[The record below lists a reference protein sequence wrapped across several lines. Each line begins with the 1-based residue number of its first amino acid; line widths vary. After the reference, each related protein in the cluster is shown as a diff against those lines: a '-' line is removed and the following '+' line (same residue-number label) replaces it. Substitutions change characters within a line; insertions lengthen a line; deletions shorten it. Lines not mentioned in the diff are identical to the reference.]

1 MLYVV
6 KYSLRDD
13 PQHILTQD
21 QTYKTMTA
29 ALDAAMQMEM
39 DPEIYTAWH
48 EQVLNEDY
56 ILDSMREVLE

>member
-13 PQHILTQD
+13 PQHTLTRD

-29 ALDAAMQMEM
+29 ALDAALQLEQ

-48 EQVLNEDY
+48 EQVINEDY

>member
-21 QTYKTMTA
+21 QTYRTMTA
-29 ALDAAMQMEM
+29 ALDAAMQLEM

-48 EQVLNEDY
+48 EQVLNEGY
-56 ILDSMREVLE
+56 ILESMREVLE

>member
-1 MLYVV
+1 MYYVV

-13 PQHILTQD
+13 PQHILMQD

-29 ALDAAMQMEM
+29 ALDAAMQLEM

-48 EQVLNEDY
+48 EQVINEDY
-56 ILDSMREVLE
+56 ILASMREVLE

>member
-6 KYSLRDD
+6 KYSLRGD
-13 PQHILTQD
+13 PQHILMQD

-29 ALDAAMQMEM
+29 ALDAAMQLEM
-39 DPEIYTAWH
+39 DPEVYTAWH

>member
-48 EQVLNEDY
+48 EQILNEDY

>member
-56 ILDSMREVLE
+56 ILDSMRGVLE

>member
-29 ALDAAMQMEM
+29 ALDVAMQLEM
-39 DPEIYTAWH
+39 DPEVYTAWH

>member
-1 MLYVV
+1 MLYIV

-13 PQHILTQD
+13 PQHILMQD
-21 QTYKTMTA
+21 QAYRTMTA
-29 ALDAAMQMEM
+29 ALDAAMQLEM

>member
-21 QTYKTMTA
+21 QTYRTMTA
-29 ALDAAMQMEM
+29 ALDAAMQLEI
-39 DPEIYTAWH
+39 DTEIYTAWH